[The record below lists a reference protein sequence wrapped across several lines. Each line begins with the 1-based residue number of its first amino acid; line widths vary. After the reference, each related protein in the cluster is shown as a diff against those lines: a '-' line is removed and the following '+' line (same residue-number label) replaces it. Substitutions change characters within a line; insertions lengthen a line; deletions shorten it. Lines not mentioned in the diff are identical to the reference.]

1 MSQGH
6 RSLQAPES
14 DSHRRP
20 RDIRSLAIL
29 VLFLVVL
36 WLIFSG
42 KFDALHLGYGVISII
57 LVTVMC
63 RGLLTGPSDRP
74 ENEVFPRI
82 NWLRALAYPWWLL
95 LQIMISNLQVAA
107 LIVNP
112 RLPAAPL
119 LLEFRSG
126 LQSDLARLTLGNS
139 ITLTPGTLTLRVE
152 DDVFL
157 VHALRPSLASGLLDG
172 SMQHMVAA
180 VFGEPRLPLDEMQV
194 RVIEDPDAWLEAQ
207 S

>member
-6 RSLQAPES
+6 RSLQAPGS
-14 DSHRRP
+14 DSQRRP
-20 RDIRSLAIL
+20 RGTRSLIIL
-29 VLFLVVL
+29 ILFLVVL
-36 WLIFSG
+36 WLVFSG
-42 KFDALHLGYGVISII
+42 KFDALHLGYGVVSII
-57 LVTVMC
+57 LVTIMC

-74 ENEVFPRI
+74 ENEVLPRI

-95 LQIMISNLQVAA
+95 VQIMISNLHVAL

-112 RLPAAPL
+112 RLTAAPV

-157 VHALRPSLASGLLDG
+157 VHALRPDLASGLIDG

-180 VFGEPRLPLDEMQV
+180 VYGEPRLPVAEMQV
-194 RVIEDPDAWLEAQ
+194 RVIDDPDAWLEAQ
-207 S
+207 A